1 MSEKKEVSLVRF
13 FRGANLLGQT
23 ILQEGKTVVE
33 HSYLAEVDIPTN
45 CTCGKCGSCMV
56 TLLSGEVSVP
66 EPMPPGLDEDFIADG
81 ARLGCI
87 GIPKGNVD
95 IDILPPL

>member
-1 MSEKKEVSLVRF
+1 
-13 FRGANLLGQT
+13 
-23 ILQEGKTVVE
+23 
-33 HSYLAEVDIPTN
+33 
-45 CTCGKCGSCMV
+45 MV

-87 GIPKGNVD
+87 GIPKGDVD